1 MISGWEG
8 FAWAIIGFLSGII
21 ISNPKKFYKYGGDG
35 MSKETAKNLI
45 KASNAFLG
53 SKKATPKRK

>member
-21 ISNPKKFYKYGGDG
+21 ISNPKKFYK
-35 MSKETAKNLI
+35 
-45 KASNAFLG
+45 
-53 SKKATPKRK
+53 